1 MIFCDEKKNAME
13 EKVIEEGYYKIRRK
27 KGSHVNRKIN
37 SDGSKSAIQF
47 FDGTNNLNGP
57 VELIEVDESELMRI
71 QNEQGIHPIVK
82 YVIDNILAPYIT
94 RELERGTDY
103 LLGILEERVIPK
115 TKENV
120 KKFFNN
126 SSLYIVAFK
135 DALMGKEP
143 KALQLMREIKSPEA
157 SVEKTVVVNTTVGN
171 KYKTEQEKEDRSPE
185 EVEQLL
191 KIMQANVVS
200 LASCIRI
207 LSNTIVKDAGKNSE
221 GVLAMKKEIER
232 LSTEKMMD
240 QISLL
245 LDDRNRDLLDESSFE
260 ILSAF
265 REGKFIVD
273 GKMIPMSSFK

>member
-1 MIFCDEKKNAME
+1 ME

-37 SDGSKSAIQF
+37 SDGSKSAIHF

-82 YVIDNILAPYIT
+82 YVTDNILAPYIT

-157 SVEKTVVVNTTVGN
+157 SVGKTVVVNTTVGN

-245 LDDRNRDLLDESSFE
+245 LDARDRDLLDESSFE

>member
-1 MIFCDEKKNAME
+1 MRNAHQNMPATEKYCY
-13 EKVIEEGYYKIRRK
+13 G
-27 KGSHVNRKIN
+27 
-37 SDGSKSAIQF
+37 
-47 FDGTNNLNGP
+47 NNWGWY
-57 VELIEVDESELMRI
+57 
-71 QNEQGIHPIVK
+71 NE
-82 YVIDNILAPYIT
+82 
-94 RELERGTDY
+94 
-103 LLGILEERVIPK
+103 
-115 TKENV
+115 
-120 KKFFNN
+120 
-126 SSLYIVAFK
+126 
-135 DALMGKEP
+135 
-143 KALQLMREIKSPEA
+143 
-157 SVEKTVVVNTTVGN
+157 
-171 KYKTEQEKEDRSPE
+171 TEQEKEDRSPE

>member
-1 MIFCDEKKNAME
+1 ME

-37 SDGSKSAIQF
+37 PDGSRSSIQF
-47 FDGTNNLNGP
+47 CDGTNDLNGP

-71 QNEQGIHPIVK
+71 QNEWGIHPVVK
-82 YVIDNILAPYIT
+82 HVIDNIRAPYIT

-103 LLGILEERVIPK
+103 LSGVLDERVIPK

-157 SVEKTVVVNTTVGN
+157 TVENTVAVNTTAGN
-171 KYKTEQEKEDRSPE
+171 KYKTEQEKEARSSE

-207 LSNTIVKDAGKNSE
+207 LSNTIVKDECKNSE
-221 GVLAMKKEIER
+221 GVLAMKKR
-232 LSTEKMMD
+232 L
-240 QISLL
+240 
-245 LDDRNRDLLDESSFE
+245 NDLVLKE
-260 ILSAF
+260 
-265 REGKFIVD
+265 
-273 GKMIPMSSFK
+273 

>member
-1 MIFCDEKKNAME
+1 ME

-82 YVIDNILAPYIT
+82 YVIDNILGPYIT

>member
-1 MIFCDEKKNAME
+1 ME
-13 EKVIEEGYYKIRRK
+13 EKV
-27 KGSHVNRKIN
+27 
-37 SDGSKSAIQF
+37 
-47 FDGTNNLNGP
+47 
-57 VELIEVDESELMRI
+57 
-71 QNEQGIHPIVK
+71 
-82 YVIDNILAPYIT
+82 
-94 RELERGTDY
+94 TDY
-103 LLGILEERVIPK
+103 LLGILDERVIPK

-207 LSNTIVKDAGKNSE
+207 LSDTIVKDAGKNSE

>member
-1 MIFCDEKKNAME
+1 ME

-120 KKFFNN
+120 KKF
-126 SSLYIVAFK
+126 FK

-245 LDDRNRDLLDESSFE
+245 LDARNRDLLDESSFE

>member
-1 MIFCDEKKNAME
+1 MKKISIDIPHFYCLEYKEDEKRLIVE
-13 EKVIEEGYYKIRRK
+13 IDFREPEIWI
-27 KGSHVNRKIN
+27 
-37 SDGSKSAIQF
+37 SKSLIQHWEPPF
-47 FDGTNNLNGP
+47 QS
-57 VELIEVDESELMRI
+57 VLI
-71 QNEQGIHPIVK
+71 
-82 YVIDNILAPYIT
+82 
-94 RELERGTDY
+94 
-103 LLGILEERVIPK
+103 
-115 TKENV
+115 
-120 KKFFNN
+120 
-126 SSLYIVAFK
+126 
-135 DALMGKEP
+135 
-143 KALQLMREIKSPEA
+143 
-157 SVEKTVVVNTTVGN
+157 
-171 KYKTEQEKEDRSPE
+171 TEQEKEDRSPE

>member
-1 MIFCDEKKNAME
+1 
-13 EKVIEEGYYKIRRK
+13 
-27 KGSHVNRKIN
+27 
-37 SDGSKSAIQF
+37 
-47 FDGTNNLNGP
+47 
-57 VELIEVDESELMRI
+57 
-71 QNEQGIHPIVK
+71 
-82 YVIDNILAPYIT
+82 
-94 RELERGTDY
+94 
-103 LLGILEERVIPK
+103 
-115 TKENV
+115 
-120 KKFFNN
+120 
-126 SSLYIVAFK
+126 
-135 DALMGKEP
+135 
-143 KALQLMREIKSPEA
+143 
-157 SVEKTVVVNTTVGN
+157 
-171 KYKTEQEKEDRSPE
+171 
-185 EVEQLL
+185 
-191 KIMQANVVS
+191 MQANVVS

>member
-1 MIFCDEKKNAME
+1 ME

-27 KGSHVNRKIN
+27 KGSHINKKIN
-37 SDGSKSAIQF
+37 SDGSISAIQF
-47 FDGTNNLNGP
+47 CDGTNDLNGP
-57 VELIEVDESELMRI
+57 VELLEVDERELMRI
-71 QNEQGIHPIVK
+71 QNEWGIHPVVK

-103 LLGILEERVIPK
+103 LLGVLDERVMPK

-120 KKFFNN
+120 KKFFDN

-135 DALMGKEP
+135 EVLMGKEP
-143 KALQLMREIKSPEA
+143 KALRLMREIKSPEA
-157 SVEKTVVVNTTVGN
+157 SVENTVVVNNAVGN
-171 KYKTEQEKEDRSPE
+171 KYKTKPEKEARSPE

-207 LSNTIVKDAGKNSE
+207 LSNTIVKDEGKNSE
-221 GVLAMKKEIER
+221 VVLAMKKEIER
-232 LSTEKMMD
+232 LSTEKMMN

-245 LDDRNRDLLDESSFE
+245 LDDKNRELLDDSSFE

-265 REGKFIVD
+265 KEGNFIVD
-273 GKMIPMSSFK
+273 GKKIPMSSFK